1 MKKKRRFFAA
11 VCISATVV
19 LIIAACS
26 LNPVSTVRVKASPTA
41 YLPLN
46 GTKPVFDTK
55 ISIPD
60 PKTEGSCR
68 LASATD
74 INDKLLARFNES
86 SQTDLPEKPIPS
98 PIPLSAIPVNL
109 TIQFKGFDELT
120 LEANSKLI
128 ITAAPPPG
136 INCSFA
142 NAQLRSGTTSYP
154 GIDTG
159 NNEVQFTFTND
170 SVLKNSL
177 TFTANMTVT
186 GSGSGTIK
194 FNRKLEGAIREAK
207 GVNANL
213 TDISPSGSDTS
224 VKVSLPDDFKKA
236 TIGEGTLKL
245 SFKQPEGWSGI
256 TIEEKTTIKQ
266 AGANGLSINP
276 ADFRTLGTEIPLN
289 NQKLNDSKLLTV
301 EPKLNVNLKDATY
314 RKPTTDLSADFS
326 LSITTFKD
334 VTLKNRPDFTISKQE
349 PIPDDMKK
357 WGKKITVKQVTASIR
372 LKNGLPAE
380 NPIGIKLSSEAFGI
394 PEKPKTFE
402 AAKETTQKYEVTSIR
417 LGEINDTTQFDF
429 KATVIPPGYDS
440 STDTFTLKNITIGS
454 DIAFSGSV
462 TFDIKTNLN
471 IDYSIKR

>member
-1 MKKKRRFFAA
+1 MKKKGRFFAA
-11 VCISATVV
+11 VYVPAMLV

-55 ISIPD
+55 ISIPN

-74 INDKLLARFNES
+74 INDKLLAQFNAPP
-86 SQTDLPEKPIPS
+86 QANLPAISVPS

-109 TIQFKGFDELT
+109 PIQFKGFDELT
-120 LEANSKLI
+120 PEADSKLI
-128 ITAAPPPG
+128 ITAAPPSG
-136 INCSFA
+136 INCSFTHA
-142 NAQLRSGTTSYP
+142 KLISGGASYD
-154 GIDTG
+154 GTATG
-159 NNEVQFTFTND
+159 NDICFTFTND
-170 SVLKNSL
+170 NVLKSSL

-207 GVNANL
+207 GVNAKL
-213 TDISPSGSDTS
+213 TDISPSDSDTS

-245 SFKQPEGWSGI
+245 SFKQPKGWSGI

-266 AGANGLSINP
+266 AGANGLSIDP
-276 ADFRTLGTEIPLN
+276 ADFRTLGTEISLN
-289 NQKLNDSKLLTV
+289 NQQLNDSKQLTV
-301 EPKLNVNLKDATY
+301 EPKLNVKLENATY
-314 RKPTTDLSADFS
+314 CKPATDLFADFS
-326 LSITTFKD
+326 LSITKFKD

-349 PIPDDMKK
+349 PIPADMKK

-372 LKNGLPAE
+372 LKNGLPAG
-380 NPIGIKLSSEAFGI
+380 NPIGIKLSSKAFGI
-394 PEKPKTFE
+394 PEEPKPFE
-402 AAKETTQKYEVTSIR
+402 AAKETTQKYEVTSIK

-440 STDTFTLKNITIGS
+440 STDMFTLKNITVGS

-462 TFDIKTNLN
+462 TFYIKTNLN

>member
-74 INDKLLARFNES
+74 INDKLLARFNEPPP
-86 SQTDLPEKPIPS
+86 QTELPDISLPS
-98 PIPLSAIPVNL
+98 PLPSTIPINP
-109 TIQFKGFDELT
+109 TITFKGFDELT
-120 LEANSKLI
+120 LEAGSTLI

-136 INCSFA
+136 INCTFA
-142 NAQLRSGTTSYP
+142 NAQLRSGNTSYP

-177 TFTANMTVT
+177 TFTANMTVG
-186 GSGSGTIK
+186 GSGSGAIK

-213 TDISPSGSDTS
+213 TDISPSGNSPT
-224 VKVSLPDDFKKA
+224 VTLELPDDFKKA
-236 TIGEGTLKL
+236 TIGKGTLKL
-245 SFKQPEGWSGI
+245 SFQQPEGWSGI

-276 ADFRTLGTEIPLN
+276 ADFRTLGTEISLN
-289 NQKLNDSKLLTV
+289 NQKLNDSKQLTV
-301 EPKLNVNLKDATY
+301 EPKLNVKLENATY

-326 LSITTFKD
+326 LSIKTFKD

-349 PIPDDMKK
+349 PLPADMKK

-372 LKNGLPAE
+372 LNNGLPAE

-402 AAKETTQKYEVTSIR
+402 AAKETTQKYEVTSIK

-429 KATVIPPGYDS
+429 KATIIPPGYDS
-440 STDTFTLKNITIGS
+440 NTDTFTLKNIIIGS